1 MKTYLLEKPSN
12 RYYLIGSNQIE
23 AIDTPND
30 EELRN
35 IYLFGSSISVSAIP
49 MPLKQDKQI
58 IKALPFALEESL
70 GSELDDTHIKYL
82 SKQNGIAYSLILESS
97 IIQELY
103 DDKLNHSLAYL
114 PSALPVSE
122 SSVSILLLN
131 DTTCV
136 KINKHY
142 SYSIPKSLL
151 EKSLYLE
158 LKDHTEKNSL
168 TVYQL
173 DEDAQSNELV
183 IAQLQ
188 GLGLAIT
195 SGDLLEVT
203 QLISSENPILNLLTG
218 EYKRKADKKQT
229 SLTKLKLPAYLIAA
243 SLLVGLTITTLE
255 TSMINKQTEGV
266 QAASIEFYKKLF
278 PGERVRPQLM
288 KRQFNDTLKQTGS
301 SNGSNLGFSGLLAKT
316 ALETKKLKDITF
328 ESIKYNSKNKS
339 IELSLTCKSVAQL
352 DKLKDQLTNKGL
364 LVDIASANQSGSQ
377 VKGVLKVSHNG

>member
-1 MKTYLLEKPSN
+1 M
-12 RYYLIGSNQIE
+12 
-23 AIDTPND
+23 
-30 EELRN
+30 
-35 IYLFGSSISVSAIP
+35 
-49 MPLKQDKQI
+49 
-58 IKALPFALEESL
+58 
-70 GSELDDTHIKYL
+70 
-82 SKQNGIAYSLILESS
+82 
-97 IIQELY
+97 
-103 DDKLNHSLAYL
+103 
-114 PSALPVSE
+114 
-122 SSVSILLLN
+122 
-131 DTTCV
+131 
-136 KINKHY
+136 
-142 SYSIPKSLL
+142 
-151 EKSLYLE
+151 YLE

-168 TVYQL
+168 TLYQL
-173 DEDAQSNELV
+173 DEDAESNELV

-188 GLGLAIT
+188 GLDLAIT

-203 QLISSENPILNLLTG
+203 QLILSEKPNLNLLTG
-218 EYKRKADKKQT
+218 EYKRRANKKQT

-278 PGERVRPQLM
+278 PGERVRPKLM

-301 SNGSNLGFSGLLAKT
+301 SNGSSLGFSDLLAKT

-352 DKLKDQLTNKGL
+352 DKLKDQLTSKGL